1 MFKSNVQKVYSQKFM
16 KIKIRF
22 DDDLP
27 LDMHNVVLLA
37 KFVFNKYHKHYYYK
51 AFLEKCSD

>member
-1 MFKSNVQKVYSQKFM
+1 MFKSNVQTVYSQKFM

-27 LDMHNVVLLA
+27 LNMHNVVILT
-37 KFVFNKYHKHYYYK
+37 KFVFNKYHNIITTKR
-51 AFLEKCSD
+51 F